1 MQLDQVT
8 NQVSLRCH
16 YHQWVSEEPTVVFE
30 VGNAINSS
38 HSRTMGVDS
47 WHSL

>member
-1 MQLDQVT
+1 MQLDKVT
-8 NQVSLRCH
+8 NQVSKDAIIISGSLKKLLLF
-16 YHQWVSEEPTVVFE
+16 FE